1 MFQVLLVCTGNTCRS
16 PMAEGIL
23 KTLLPDEIAGNV
35 RIRSAGTAALP
46 GTPAAPL
53 AVSALTAR
61 GIDIRGHRAAVLTAD
76 LLRESDLVLGMEP
89 QHLERAREL
98 VPEVADR
105 AHLITERGTGS
116 RARPEP
122 GIADPIG
129 GGADTYEDTVHR
141 IRSHLLGWIPVI
153 REAVERRERV

>member
-35 RIRSAGTAALP
+35 RIRSAGTGALP
-46 GTPAAPL
+46 GTPAASL
-53 AVSALTAR
+53 AVSTLQSR
-61 GIDIRGHRAAVLTAD
+61 GIDIGSHRAVALTAD
-76 LLRESDLVLGMEP
+76 LLRQSDLVLGMEP

-105 AHLITERGTGS
+105 AHLITERGSATQGN
-116 RARPEP
+116 PWP

-141 IRSHLLGWIPVI
+141 V
-153 REAVERRERV
+153 